1 MSPGKVRVS
10 ISLDADTAEVL
21 ARLASQLHT
30 SRSSVIRMAVRY
42 LEKIES
48 DPRLKAVVENP
59 ELLTINAQNV
69 NIYNIDKIDSLFK
82 MVMNEIKSEIHD
94 VKSAILNMANT
105 SITFMTLTVSER
117 EELRQVVSLL
127 SEILK
132 FGVAKDDD
140 SLITW
145 IATNERLDALSKQ
158 LLRAIDRIERR
169 IKAPIDKI
177 GGAIGGAD
185 GELARKAVVLKDALQ
200 LIQEIKRRP
209 REVDREKVK
218 QLRAYVA
225 SLN

>member
-10 ISLDADTAEVL
+10 IVLDADTAEAL
-21 ARLASQLHT
+21 ARLASQMHT

-42 LEKIES
+42 LDKIEG
-48 DPRLKAVVENP
+48 DPRLKAVIENP

-82 MVMNEIKSEIHD
+82 MVMNEIHD
-94 VKSAILNMANT
+94 VKNAVLNMANT

-132 FGVAKDDD
+132 FGAAKDDD

-145 IATNERLDALSKQ
+145 IATNERLDTLSKQ
-158 LLRAIDRIERR
+158 LMRAIEKVEKR
-169 IKAPIDKI
+169 IKAPIDR
-177 GGAIGGAD
+177 IGGAD
-185 GELARKAVVLKDALQ
+185 GELARRAVMLKDALQ

-209 REVDREKVK
+209 READRDKIR

>member
-21 ARLASQLHT
+21 ARLASQMHT

-42 LEKIES
+42 LDKIES

-82 MVMNEIKSEIHD
+82 MVMNEIRNEIHD

-127 SEILK
+127 SEILR

-158 LLRAIDRIERR
+158 LLRAINRIERR
-169 IKAPIDKI
+169 IRAPIDR
-177 GGAIGGAD
+177 IGGAD
-185 GELARKAVVLKDALQ
+185 GELARRAVMLKDALQ
-200 LIQEIKRRP
+200 LIQEIRRRP

>member
-10 ISLDADTAEVL
+10 ISLDAETAEAL
-21 ARLASQLHT
+21 ARLASQMHT

-42 LEKIES
+42 LERIES

-69 NIYNIDKIDSLFK
+69 NIYNIDKIDSLIK
-82 MVMNEIKSEIHD
+82 MVMNEIHD
-94 VKSAILNMANT
+94 VKNAVLNMANT
-105 SITFMTLTVSER
+105 SITFLTLTVSER

-145 IATNERLDALSKQ
+145 IATNERLDTLSKQ
-158 LLRAIDRIERR
+158 LMRAIEKVEKR
-169 IKAPIDKI
+169 IKAPIDRV
-177 GGAIGGAD
+177 GGAD
-185 GELARKAVVLKDALQ
+185 GELARKAVVLKDVLQ

-209 REVDREKVK
+209 REVDRDKIR

>member
-1 MSPGKVRVS
+1 MSPRRVRVS
-10 ISLDADTAEVL
+10 ISLDAETGEAL
-21 ARLASQLHT
+21 ARLASQMHT

-69 NIYNIDKIDSLFK
+69 NIYNIDKMDSLFK
-82 MVMNEIKSEIHD
+82 MVMNEIHD
-94 VKSAILNMANT
+94 VKNAILNMANT

-140 SLITW
+140 ALITW
-145 IATNERLDALSKQ
+145 IATNERLDALSRQ
-158 LLRAIDRIERR
+158 LMRAIEKVEKR
-169 IKAPIDKI
+169 IKAPIDRV
-177 GGAIGGAD
+177 GGAD
-185 GELARKAVVLKDALQ
+185 GELARRAVMLKDALQ

-209 REVDREKVK
+209 REVDRDKIK

>member
-1 MSPGKVRVS
+1 MSAGKVRVS
-10 ISLDADTAEVL
+10 IVLDADTAEAL
-21 ARLASQLHT
+21 ARLASQMHT

-42 LEKIES
+42 LEKIEG

-59 ELLTINAQNV
+59 ELLQINAQNV
-69 NIYNIDKIDSLFK
+69 NIYNVDKIDSLFK
-82 MVMNEIKSEIHD
+82 MVMNEIHD
-94 VKSAILNMANT
+94 VKNAVLNMANT

-117 EELRQVVSLL
+117 EELKQVVSLL

-145 IATNERLDALSKQ
+145 IATNERLDALSRQ
-158 LLRAIDRIERR
+158 LLRAIEKVERR
-169 IKAPIDKI
+169 IKAPIDKVS
-177 GGAIGGAD
+177 GAD
-185 GELARKAVVLKDALQ
+185 GELARRAVVLKDVLQ

>member
-1 MSPGKVRVS
+1 MSPRRVRVS
-10 ISLDADTAEVL
+10 ISLDAETAEAL
-21 ARLASQLHT
+21 ARLASQMHT

-59 ELLTINAQNV
+59 EILTFSAQNV
-69 NIYNIDKIDSLFK
+69 NIYNIDKMDSLFK
-82 MVMNEIKSEIHD
+82 MVMNEIHD
-94 VKSAILNMANT
+94 VKNAILNMANT

-140 SLITW
+140 ALITW
-145 IATNERLDALSKQ
+145 IATNERLDALSRQ
-158 LLRAIDRIERR
+158 LMRAIEKVEKR
-169 IKAPIDKI
+169 IKAPIDRV
-177 GGAIGGAD
+177 GGAD
-185 GELARKAVVLKDALQ
+185 GELARRAVMLKDALQ

-209 REVDREKVK
+209 REVDRDKIK

>member
-1 MSPGKVRVS
+1 MSPKQVRVS
-10 ISLDADTAEVL
+10 IVLDADTAEAL
-21 ARLASQLHT
+21 ARLASQMHT
-30 SRSSVIRMAVRY
+30 SRSSIIRMALRY
-42 LEKIES
+42 LQKIES

-59 ELLTINAQNV
+59 ELLQINAQNV
-69 NIYNIDKIDSLFK
+69 NIYNIDRIDGLFK
-82 MVMNEIKSEIHD
+82 MVMNEIHD
-94 VKSAILNMANT
+94 VKNAVLNIANT

-127 SEILK
+127 SEILR

-145 IATNERLDALSKQ
+145 IATNERLDTLSKQ
-158 LLRAIDRIERR
+158 LMRAIEKVEKR
-169 IKAPIDKI
+169 IKAPIDR
-177 GGAIGGAD
+177 IGGAD
-185 GELARKAVVLKDALQ
+185 GELAKKAVVLKDVLQ

>member
-10 ISLDADTAEVL
+10 IVLDADTAEAL
-21 ARLASQLHT
+21 ARLASQMHT

-42 LEKIES
+42 LDKIES
-48 DPRLKAVVENP
+48 DPRLKAVIENP

-82 MVMNEIKSEIHD
+82 MVMNEIHD
-94 VKSAILNMANT
+94 VKNAVLNMANT

-145 IATNERLDALSKQ
+145 IATNERLDTLSKQ
-158 LLRAIDRIERR
+158 LMRAIEKVEKR
-169 IKAPIDKI
+169 IKAPIDR
-177 GGAIGGAD
+177 IGGAD
-185 GELARKAVVLKDALQ
+185 GELARRAVMLKDALQ

-209 REVDREKVK
+209 READRDKIR

>member
-177 GGAIGGAD
+177 GGAIGGTD

>member
-10 ISLDADTAEVL
+10 ISLDAETAEAL
-21 ARLASQLHT
+21 ARLASQMHT

-42 LEKIES
+42 LERIEG

-59 ELLTINAQNV
+59 ELLTFNAQNV
-69 NIYNIDKIDSLFK
+69 NIYNIEKMDSLIK
-82 MVMNEIKSEIHD
+82 MVMSEIHD
-94 VKSAILNMANT
+94 VKNAILNMANT

-117 EELRQVVSLL
+117 EELKQVVSLL
-127 SEILK
+127 SEMLK

-140 SLITW
+140 SLVTW
-145 IATNERLDALSKQ
+145 IATNERLDALFRQ
-158 LLRAIDRIERR
+158 LMRAIEKVEKR
-169 IKAPIDKI
+169 IKAPIDRV
-177 GGAIGGAD
+177 GGAD
-185 GELARKAVVLKDALQ
+185 GELARRAVMLKDALQ

-209 REVDREKVK
+209 REVDRDKIK

>member
-10 ISLDADTAEVL
+10 ISLDAETAEAL
-21 ARLASQLHT
+21 ARLASQMHT

-42 LEKIES
+42 LERIES
-48 DPRLKAVVENP
+48 DPKLKAVVENP

-69 NIYNIDKIDSLFK
+69 NIYNIDKIDSLIK
-82 MVMNEIKSEIHD
+82 MVMNEIHD
-94 VKSAILNMANT
+94 VKNAVLNMANT
-105 SITFMTLTVSER
+105 SITFLTLTVSER

-145 IATNERLDALSKQ
+145 IATNERLDTLSKQ
-158 LLRAIDRIERR
+158 LMRAIEKVEKR
-169 IKAPIDKI
+169 IKAPIDRV
-177 GGAIGGAD
+177 GGAD
-185 GELARKAVVLKDALQ
+185 GELARKAVVLKDVLQ

-209 REVDREKVK
+209 REVDRDKIR